1 MADGPFSAPP
11 PADPD
16 SVIRALR
23 AERDAW
29 AQELFESNRHAA
41 ELALARHALADA
53 LTHAQASAEADA
65 RADAAR
71 EIDAARQARD
81 VAFAER
87 DRARAAAEAAEAM
100 LRRVVGSTSWRMTAP
115 VRGLIAALLGRDP

>member
-87 DRARAAAEAAEAM
+87 DRARAAAEAM